1 MEAFRNFRKAIHTI
15 VDRLW
20 EEKELRVN
28 QVVLVTDSTEKDLL
42 DGAEALGWHYI
53 NHPELGTSEQFGDW
67 APAIL
72 DSAILSRGIEFV
84 GAFFP
89 CPFLSFTAN
98 KSENRLHKFDIL
110 VYSKKTSGIMARWI
124 DHNDLSD
131 VRSLFKVCCISCSNC
146 SSSKLEGCNFLLLRI
161 DRVTLVE

>member
-72 DSAILSRGIEFV
+72 DSAILSRGIGFV

-89 CPFLSFTAN
+89 CPLLSFTLLTNQRIGSISSTFSYIA
-98 KSENRLHKFDIL
+98 KRRVESWQDGL
-110 VYSKKTSGIMARWI
+110 TIMI
-124 DHNDLSD
+124 
-131 VRSLFKVCCISCSNC
+131 
-146 SSSKLEGCNFLLLRI
+146 
-161 DRVTLVE
+161 